1 MIAVTGCARRAPSIV
16 VAGSG
21 GELLQ
26 TALGR
31 LVRSIAVLL
40 RTASS
45 NA

>member
-1 MIAVTGCARRAPSIV
+1 MIAVTGYGRRAPSIV

-21 GELLQ
+21 GEFLQ
-26 TALGR
+26 TALSR
-31 LVRSIAVLL
+31 LARSIAVLL